1 MVYLAPDPPLTLAD
15 LAGLTRPPGVQ
26 SGLSDAHWF
35 ASGRAA
41 LGLGLVAAYSIGL
54 AVTLTAIGLSLVFG
68 GRALERRGLAR
79 PGLMRVLPIASACV
93 ITVAGSVVMTQGI
106 TKLA

>member
-1 MVYLAPDPPLTLAD
+1 VLLATSGGLLPSPSAVLVLLA
-15 LAGLTRPPGVQ
+15 A
-26 SGLSDAHWF
+26 F

-41 LGLGLVAAYSIGL
+41 LGLGLVAAFSIGL
-54 AVTLTAIGLSLVFG
+54 AVTLTGIGLSLVFG
-68 GRALERRGLAR
+68 GRVLERRGLAR
-79 PGLMRVLPIASACV
+79 PGLMRVLPIASACA